1 MKDQIETILK
11 TCIETLELDLTSK
24 TKTEDLVIGRAIYYT
39 IARKL
44 VDKCTLKELGQSVNK
59 NHATVIH
66 SLNILDDLLKD
77 KRVLSLYQKCVYNCC
92 NQLGVETFL
101 HEQNRNYLHD
111 EITRLSEKCN
121 TMELI
126 ISRITRNPLIKEI
139 GELTP
144 EQYSVFEQRSKLI
157 LKAIKSYRTYENTPR
172 SAFNAVN

>member
-11 TCIETLELDLTSK
+11 TCIETLELDITSK

-39 IARKL
+39 IARNL

-66 SLNILDDLLKD
+66 SLKMLDDLLRD

-101 HEQNRNYLHD
+101 REQNRNYLHD
-111 EITRLSEKCN
+111 EITRLTEKCN
-121 TMELI
+121 TMESMI
-126 ISRITRNPLIKEI
+126 NRITKKALIKEI
-139 GELTP
+139 SELTP
-144 EQYSVFEQRSKLI
+144 EQYAVFEERSKLI
-157 LKAIKSYRTYENTPR
+157 LKSIKSYRTYENTPR
-172 SAFNAVN
+172 SAFNVN